1 MGRELSKRHK
11 PAWREALRT
20 ASIAR
25 HGVDL
30 CGQAWLLAD
39 PVLSGLQGLC
49 GAHRG
54 SSVLEAHANLTAPSA
69 KSRTESQVG
78 TDFALPL
85 PGDDLGVVV

>member
-11 PAWREALRT
+11 PAWREALRI

-30 CGQAWLLAD
+30 CGQVWLLAD
-39 PVLSGLQGLC
+39 PVLSGPEGLC
-49 GAHRG
+49 GGAHRG

-69 KSRTESQVG
+69 ESRTESQVG
-78 TDFALPL
+78 AELCSATSC
-85 PGDDLGVVV
+85 